1 MPQTLG
7 LLPLIVSSAATTVAA
22 ANALYLGT
30 AALLYGGLAAGATL
44 LSKALAPK
52 PSVPKPE
59 DGTYN
64 FKQSVPSLAIVLGRV
79 KKAGDYVFLEESGGN
94 AYHIT
99 VLAGHRVQG
108 FFKHYL
114 HDEV

>member
-1 MPQTLG
+1 MAQIA

-30 AALLYGGLAAGATL
+30 AALLYGGIAFGAAA
-44 LSKALAPK
+44 LSKALTPK

-64 FKQSVPSLAIVLGRV
+64 LKQSVPPLPIVLGRV
-79 KKAGDYVFLEESGGN
+79 KKPAIMSSLKKR
-94 AYHIT
+94 T
-99 VLAGHRVQG
+99 VQL
-108 FFKHYL
+108 FTL
-114 HDEV
+114 